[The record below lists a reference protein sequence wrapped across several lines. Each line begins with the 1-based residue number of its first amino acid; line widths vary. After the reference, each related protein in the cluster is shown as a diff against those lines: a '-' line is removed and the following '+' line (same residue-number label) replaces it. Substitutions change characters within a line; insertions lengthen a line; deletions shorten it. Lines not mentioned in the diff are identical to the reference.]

1 MLHSMTG
8 FGKASLDS
16 NLGKISIELKSLN
29 SKNID
34 INFNIPSLFKSMEND
49 LRVVVSNKIKRGKV
63 DCKFNLSLDSENFSS
78 QLNHQIIRKYI
89 IDLKKIVNAN
99 ETELLKIAIKLP
111 EALSKPPTNLNKQII
126 EDIKKI
132 VLVAINEL
140 IDFRIQEGKS
150 MELDLLK
157 NLSSIEKNLEKVKT
171 FAPERSKSL
180 KKRLNNNLKELKI
193 EIDNNRFEQEIIFYL
208 EKYDINEEITRLENH
223 VNFFKKTIKHS
234 NIEKGK
240 KLAFVGQ
247 EIGREIN
254 TIGSKSNHA
263 LMQQAVVEMKN
274 DLEKIKEQLLNV
286 L

>member
-89 IDLKKIVNAN
+89 IDLKKIVDAN
-99 ETELLKIAIKLP
+99 ETELLKIAVKLP

-223 VNFFKKTIKHS
+223 VNFFKKTMKHS

-240 KLAFVGQ
+240 KLAFIGQ

-274 DLEKIKEQLLNV
+274 DLEKIKEQLFNV

>member
-78 QLNHQIIRKYI
+78 QLNHQIIKKYI
-89 IDLKKIVNAN
+89 IDLKKIVDAN
-99 ETELLKIAIKLP
+99 ETELLKIAVKLP

-126 EDIKKI
+126 EDVKKI

-180 KKRLNNNLKELKI
+180 KKKLSNNLKELKI

-223 VNFFKKTIKHS
+223 VNFFKKTMKHS

>member
-1 MLHSMTG
+1 MTG

-180 KKRLNNNLKELKI
+180 KKRLSNNLKELKI

>member
-78 QLNHQIIRKYI
+78 QLNHKIIKKYI
-89 IDLKKIVNAN
+89 IDLKKIVDAN
-99 ETELLKIAIKLP
+99 ETELLKIAVKLP

-223 VNFFKKTIKHS
+223 VNFFKKTMKHS

-274 DLEKIKEQLLNV
+274 DLEKIKEQLFNV

>member
-16 NLGKISIELKSLN
+16 NLGKISIEFKSLN

-78 QLNHQIIRKYI
+78 QLNHKIIKKYI
-89 IDLKKIVNAN
+89 IDLKKIVDAN
-99 ETELLKIAIKLP
+99 ETELLKIAVKLP

-223 VNFFKKTIKHS
+223 VNFFKKTMKHS

>member
-16 NLGKISIELKSLN
+16 NLGKISIEFKSLN

-78 QLNHQIIRKYI
+78 QLNHKIIKKYI
-89 IDLKKIVNAN
+89 IDLKKIVDAN
-99 ETELLKIAIKLP
+99 ETELLKIAVKLP

-193 EIDNNRFEQEIIFYL
+193 EIDNNRFEQEIIVYL

-223 VNFFKKTIKHS
+223 VNFFKKTMKHS

-274 DLEKIKEQLLNV
+274 DLEKIKEQLFNV

>member
-16 NLGKISIELKSLN
+16 NLGKISIEFKSLN

-78 QLNHQIIRKYI
+78 QLNHQIIKKYI
-89 IDLKKIVNAN
+89 IDLKKIVDAN
-99 ETELLKIAIKLP
+99 ETELLKIAVKLP

-223 VNFFKKTIKHS
+223 VNFFKKTMKHS

-240 KLAFVGQ
+240 KLAFIGQ

-274 DLEKIKEQLLNV
+274 DLEKIKEQLFNV

>member
-78 QLNHQIIRKYI
+78 QLNHQIIKKYI
-89 IDLKKIVNAN
+89 IDLKKIVDAN
-99 ETELLKIAIKLP
+99 ETELLKIAVKLP

-223 VNFFKKTIKHS
+223 VNFFKKTMKHS

-240 KLAFVGQ
+240 KLAFIGQ

-274 DLEKIKEQLLNV
+274 DLEKIKEQLFNV

>member
-16 NLGKISIELKSLN
+16 NLGKISIEFKSLN

-78 QLNHQIIRKYI
+78 QLNHQIIKKYI
-89 IDLKKIVNAN
+89 IDLKKIVDAN
-99 ETELLKIAIKLP
+99 ETELLKIAVKLP

-223 VNFFKKTIKHS
+223 VNFFKKTMKHS

-240 KLAFVGQ
+240 KLTFVGQ

>member
-16 NLGKISIELKSLN
+16 NLGKISIEFKSLN

-78 QLNHQIIRKYI
+78 QLNHKIIKKYI
-89 IDLKKIVNAN
+89 IDLKKIVDAN
-99 ETELLKIAIKLP
+99 ETELLKIAVKLP
-111 EALSKPPTNLNKQII
+111 EALSKSPTNLNKQII

-180 KKRLNNNLKELKI
+180 KKRLNNTLKELKI

-223 VNFFKKTIKHS
+223 VNFFKKTMKHS

-240 KLAFVGQ
+240 KLAFIGQ

-274 DLEKIKEQLLNV
+274 DLEKIKEQLFNV

>member
-78 QLNHQIIRKYI
+78 QLNHQIIKKYI
-89 IDLKKIVNAN
+89 IDLKKIVDAN
-99 ETELLKIAIKLP
+99 ETELLKIAVKLP
-111 EALSKPPTNLNKQII
+111 EALSKSPTNLNKQII

-180 KKRLNNNLKELKI
+180 KKRLNNTLKELKI

-223 VNFFKKTIKHS
+223 VNFFKKTMKHS

-263 LMQQAVVEMKN
+263 LMQQVVVEMKN

>member
-8 FGKASLDS
+8 FGKVSLDS

-180 KKRLNNNLKELKI
+180 KKRLSNNLKELKI

-274 DLEKIKEQLLNV
+274 DLEKIKEQLFNV

>member
-78 QLNHQIIRKYI
+78 QLNHKIIKKYI
-89 IDLKKIVNAN
+89 IDLKKIVDAN
-99 ETELLKIAIKLP
+99 ETELLKIAVKLP

-223 VNFFKKTIKHS
+223 VNFFKKTMKHS

-240 KLAFVGQ
+240 KLAFIGQ

-274 DLEKIKEQLLNV
+274 DLEKIKEQLFNV

>member
-16 NLGKISIELKSLN
+16 NLGKISIEFKSLN

-78 QLNHQIIRKYI
+78 QLNHKIIKKYI
-89 IDLKKIVNAN
+89 IDLKKIVDAN
-99 ETELLKIAIKLP
+99 ETELLKIAVKLP

-180 KKRLNNNLKELKI
+180 KKRLNNTLKELKI

-223 VNFFKKTIKHS
+223 VNFFKKTMKHS

-240 KLAFVGQ
+240 KLAFIGQ

>member
-16 NLGKISIELKSLN
+16 NLGKISIEFKSLN

-78 QLNHQIIRKYI
+78 QLNHKIIKKYI
-89 IDLKKIVNAN
+89 IDLKKIVDAN
-99 ETELLKIAIKLP
+99 ETELLKIAVKLP

-180 KKRLNNNLKELKI
+180 KKRLNNNLKEFKI

-223 VNFFKKTIKHS
+223 VNFFKKTMKHS

-240 KLAFVGQ
+240 KLAFIGQ

-274 DLEKIKEQLLNV
+274 DLEKIKEQLFNV

>member
-49 LRVVVSNKIKRGKV
+49 LRVVVSKKIKRGKV

-78 QLNHQIIRKYI
+78 QLNHKIIKKYI
-89 IDLKKIVNAN
+89 IDLKKIVDAN
-99 ETELLKIAIKLP
+99 ETELLKIAVKLP

-180 KKRLNNNLKELKI
+180 KKRLNNTLKELKI

-223 VNFFKKTIKHS
+223 VNFFKKTMKHS

>member
-8 FGKASLDS
+8 FGKVSLDS

-111 EALSKPPTNLNKQII
+111 EALFKSPTNLNKQII
-126 EDIKKI
+126 EDIKKS

-180 KKRLNNNLKELKI
+180 KKRLSNNLKELKI

-223 VNFFKKTIKHS
+223 VNFFKKTMKHS

-240 KLAFVGQ
+240 KLAFIGQ

-274 DLEKIKEQLLNV
+274 DLEKIKEQLFNV

>member
-78 QLNHQIIRKYI
+78 QLNHQIIKKYI
-89 IDLKKIVNAN
+89 IDLKKIVDAN
-99 ETELLKIAIKLP
+99 ETELLKIAVKLP

-157 NLSSIEKNLEKVKT
+157 NLSSIEKNIEKVKT
-171 FAPERSKSL
+171 FAPERSKFL
-180 KKRLNNNLKELKI
+180 KKRLNNTLKELKI

-223 VNFFKKTIKHS
+223 VNFFKKTMKHS

>member
-1 MLHSMTG
+1 MTG

-78 QLNHQIIRKYI
+78 QLNHQIIKKYI
-89 IDLKKIVNAN
+89 IDLKKIVDAN
-99 ETELLKIAIKLP
+99 ETELLKIAVKLP
-111 EALSKPPTNLNKQII
+111 EALSKSPTNLNKQII

-180 KKRLNNNLKELKI
+180 KKRLNNTLKELKI

-223 VNFFKKTIKHS
+223 VNFFKKTMKHS

-240 KLAFVGQ
+240 KLAFIGQ

>member
-16 NLGKISIELKSLN
+16 NLGKISIEFKSLN

-78 QLNHQIIRKYI
+78 QLNHQIIKKYI
-89 IDLKKIVNAN
+89 IDLKKIVDAN
-99 ETELLKIAIKLP
+99 ETELLKIAVKLP

-223 VNFFKKTIKHS
+223 VNFFKKTMKHS

>member
-126 EDIKKI
+126 EDVKKI

-140 IDFRIQEGKS
+140 IDFRIQEGKA

-180 KKRLNNNLKELKI
+180 KKRLNNNLKEFKI

-223 VNFFKKTIKHS
+223 VNFFKKTIKHF

>member
-1 MLHSMTG
+1 MTG

-111 EALSKPPTNLNKQII
+111 DALKII
-126 EDIKKI
+126 REEIDKEDKEKI
-132 VLVAINEL
+132 YSLTIEV
-140 IDFRIQEGKS
+140 IDKVIEYRIQEGKS
-150 MELDLLK
+150 
-157 NLSSIEKNLEKVKT
+157 LEKDFKHRINKLEI
-171 FAPERSKSL
+171 F
-180 KKRLNNNLKELKI
+180 LKEIKLIDQERKEKI
-193 EIDNNRFEQEIIFYL
+193 IIKLRQGLSQISQEIDENRFEQELIYYL
-208 EKYDINEEITRLENH
+208 EKYDITEEKVRLSSHLNY
-223 VNFFKKTIKHS
+223 FKEIM
-234 NIEKGK
+234 EKEELNGK
-240 KLAFVGQ
+240 KLGFIAQ
-247 EIGREIN
+247 ELGREIN
-254 TIGSKSNHA
+254 TIGSKANHSE
-263 LMQQAVVEMKN
+263 LQKIVVKMKD

>member
-89 IDLKKIVNAN
+89 IDLKKIANAN

-180 KKRLNNNLKELKI
+180 KKRLSNNLKELKI

>member
-126 EDIKKI
+126 EDIKKS

-140 IDFRIQEGKS
+140 IDFRIQEGKA

-223 VNFFKKTIKHS
+223 VNFFKKTIKHF

>member
-16 NLGKISIELKSLN
+16 NLGKISIEFKSLN

-78 QLNHQIIRKYI
+78 QLNHQIIKKYI
-89 IDLKKIVNAN
+89 IDLKKIVDAN
-99 ETELLKIAIKLP
+99 ETELLKIAVKLP

-180 KKRLNNNLKELKI
+180 KKRLNNTLKELKI

-223 VNFFKKTIKHS
+223 VNFFKKTMKHS

-240 KLAFVGQ
+240 KLAFIGQ

-274 DLEKIKEQLLNV
+274 DLEKIKEQLFNV

>member
-16 NLGKISIELKSLN
+16 NLGKISIEFKSLN

-78 QLNHQIIRKYI
+78 QLNHKIIKKYI
-89 IDLKKIVNAN
+89 IDLKKIVDGN
-99 ETELLKIAIKLP
+99 ETELLKIAVKLP

-223 VNFFKKTIKHS
+223 VNFFKKTMKHS
-234 NIEKGK
+234 NIDKGK
-240 KLAFVGQ
+240 QLAFIGQ

>member
-78 QLNHQIIRKYI
+78 QLNHQIIKKYI
-89 IDLKKIVNAN
+89 IDLKKIVDAN
-99 ETELLKIAIKLP
+99 ETELLKIAVKLP

-180 KKRLNNNLKELKI
+180 KKRLNNTLKELKI

-223 VNFFKKTIKHS
+223 VNFFKKTMKHS

-240 KLAFVGQ
+240 KLAFIGQ

-274 DLEKIKEQLLNV
+274 DLEKIKEQLFNV

>member
-78 QLNHQIIRKYI
+78 QLNHKIIKKYI
-89 IDLKKIVNAN
+89 IDLKKIVDAN
-99 ETELLKIAIKLP
+99 ETELLKIAVKLP

-180 KKRLNNNLKELKI
+180 KKRLNNTLKELKI

-223 VNFFKKTIKHS
+223 VNFFKKTMKHS

-274 DLEKIKEQLLNV
+274 DLEKIKEQLFNV

>member
-78 QLNHQIIRKYI
+78 QLNHQIIKKYI
-89 IDLKKIVNAN
+89 IDLKKIVDAN
-99 ETELLKIAIKLP
+99 ETELLKIAVKLP
-111 EALSKPPTNLNKQII
+111 EALSKSPTNLNKQII

-223 VNFFKKTIKHS
+223 VNFFKKTMKHS

-240 KLAFVGQ
+240 KLAFIGQ

-274 DLEKIKEQLLNV
+274 DLEKIKEQLFNV

>member
-89 IDLKKIVNAN
+89 IDLKKIVDAN
-99 ETELLKIAIKLP
+99 ETELLKIAVKLP

-180 KKRLNNNLKELKI
+180 KKRLSNNLKELKI

>member
-1 MLHSMTG
+1 MTG

-78 QLNHQIIRKYI
+78 QLNHQIIKKYI
-89 IDLKKIVNAN
+89 IDLKKIVDAN
-99 ETELLKIAIKLP
+99 ETELLKIAVKLP

-223 VNFFKKTIKHS
+223 VNFFKKTMKHS

>member
-126 EDIKKI
+126 EDVKKI

-223 VNFFKKTIKHS
+223 VNFFKKTIKHF

>member
-16 NLGKISIELKSLN
+16 NLGKISIEFKSLN

-78 QLNHQIIRKYI
+78 QLNHKIIKKYI
-89 IDLKKIVNAN
+89 IDLKKIVDAN
-99 ETELLKIAIKLP
+99 ETELLKIAVKLP

-180 KKRLNNNLKELKI
+180 KKRLNNTLKELKI

-223 VNFFKKTIKHS
+223 VNFFKKTMKHS

-274 DLEKIKEQLLNV
+274 DLEKIKEQLFNV

>member
-16 NLGKISIELKSLN
+16 NLGKISIEFKSLN

-78 QLNHQIIRKYI
+78 QLNHQIIKKYI
-89 IDLKKIVNAN
+89 IDLKKIVDAN
-99 ETELLKIAIKLP
+99 ETELLKIAVKLP

-171 FAPERSKSL
+171 FAPERSKFL
-180 KKRLNNNLKELKI
+180 KKRLNNTLKELKI

-223 VNFFKKTIKHS
+223 VNFFKKTMKHS

-240 KLAFVGQ
+240 KLAFIGQ

>member
-126 EDIKKI
+126 EDVKKI

-140 IDFRIQEGKS
+140 IDFRIQEGKA

-223 VNFFKKTIKHS
+223 VNFFKKTIKHF

>member
-1 MLHSMTG
+1 MTG

-78 QLNHQIIRKYI
+78 QLNHQIIKKYI
-89 IDLKKIVNAN
+89 IDLKKIVDAN
-99 ETELLKIAIKLP
+99 ETELLKIAVKLP
-111 EALSKPPTNLNKQII
+111 EALSKSPTNLNKQII

-180 KKRLNNNLKELKI
+180 KKRLNNTLKELKI

-223 VNFFKKTIKHS
+223 VNFFKKTMKHS

>member
-1 MLHSMTG
+1 MTG

-78 QLNHQIIRKYI
+78 QLNHKIIKKYI
-89 IDLKKIVNAN
+89 IDLKKIVDAN
-99 ETELLKIAIKLP
+99 ETELLKIAVKLP

-180 KKRLNNNLKELKI
+180 KKRLSNNLKELKI

>member
-78 QLNHQIIRKYI
+78 QLNHKIIKKYI
-89 IDLKKIVNAN
+89 IDLKKIVDAN
-99 ETELLKIAIKLP
+99 ETELLKIAVKLP
-111 EALSKPPTNLNKQII
+111 EALSKSPTNLNKQII

-223 VNFFKKTIKHS
+223 VNFFKKTMKHS

-274 DLEKIKEQLLNV
+274 DLEKIKEQLFNV